1 MLTDFTYASELITQV
16 RNTRKQ
22 KNLSPKEKVSLF
34 AKDAGALKSKF
45 NDVIIR
51 LANLDKFDAATSK
64 IENSS
69 SFLIGNVEFYN
80 PFSAGINVAEEKDR
94 LMKELDYNKGFL
106 KSVQAKLANER
117 FVSNAKPEI
126 LENEKKKQADA
137 EAKIRSIEEMLGSL
151 K

>member
-1 MLTDFTYASELITQV
+1 MNDFTFASELITQV

-34 AKDAGALKSKF
+34 AKDKSSLNSKF
-45 NDVIIR
+45 NDVIVR
-51 LANLDKFDAATSK
+51 LANLDKYDSSSAK
-64 IENSS
+64 IDNAS
-69 SFLIGNVEFYN
+69 SFLIGNQEFYI
-80 PFSAGINVAEEKDR
+80 PFSAGINIAEEKER

>member
-1 MLTDFTYASELITQV
+1 
-16 RNTRKQ
+16 
-22 KNLSPKEKVSLF
+22 
-34 AKDAGALKSKF
+34 
-45 NDVIIR
+45 VIVR
-51 LANLDKFDAATSK
+51 LANLDKYDSSSAK
-64 IENSS
+64 IDNAS
-69 SFLIGNVEFYN
+69 SFLIGNQEFYI
-80 PFSAGINVAEEKDR
+80 PFSAGINIAEEKER